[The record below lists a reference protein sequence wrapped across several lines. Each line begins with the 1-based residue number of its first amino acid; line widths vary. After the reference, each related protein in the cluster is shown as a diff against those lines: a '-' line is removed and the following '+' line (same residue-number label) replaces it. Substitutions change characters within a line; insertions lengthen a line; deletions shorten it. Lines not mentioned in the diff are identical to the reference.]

1 MIRLALVED
10 DSRLL
15 DTLVRIFSPQPDF
28 DVVYFSSAEDALL
41 QVDWANIDVLLTDL
55 DLPGDSG
62 IQLIAAVA
70 KRNPALIPLVHTVH
84 DDRQTLF
91 AALRA
96 GALGYVTK
104 GCMATDLLAAVA
116 GSVRGISPISPAIAR
131 YLIEEF
137 HPAERRD
144 LGEDRS
150 LTAREEQM
158 LELLAQGFI
167 YKEIATKLGISTHT
181 VHGHV
186 KKIYRKLHAVNR
198 SEAMRN
204 AAALGYLT
212 PP

>member
-10 DSRLL
+10 DGRLL

-28 DVVYFSSAEDALL
+28 AVEYFSSAEDALL
-41 QVDWANIDVLLTDL
+41 QADWANIDVLLTDL

-70 KRNPALIPLVHTVH
+70 KRNPAVIPLVHTVH

-96 GALGYVTK
+96 GAFGYVTK

-137 HPAERRD
+137 HPVEKRD
-144 LGEDRS
+144 LGGDRS
-150 LTAREEQM
+150 LTTREEQL

-167 YKEIATKLGISTHT
+167 YKEIATKLGISAHT

-186 KKIYRKLHAVNR
+186 KKIYGKLHAVNR
-198 SEAMRN
+198 SEAVRK

-212 PP
+212 TP